1 MPKPCAGT
9 AAAVTAGQDT
19 TPRRATRDRRRGG
32 PKPAAEVSSTRV
44 PDGRRQR
51 IIRDQTARLTGDV
64 ALRVAEARL
73 RGSLDAILDPLVICS
88 AVRATDGTIAEFR
101 VDLANQALGALVG
114 RDPDTMVGQPLP
126 DSLLSI
132 DGLSLTDLARDVV
145 ETGKEWGDEE
155 VAFGPPSSGTGRR
168 DLPNV
173 RLVRL
178 DDGFV
183 ASWRDVTSHERAPV
197 NREQLLAAVD
207 QMANGVLMAD
217 ANGHV
222 TYANQPFL
230 AASGL
235 TLADLIG
242 RPAIGMASTGV
253 LAGIRPQGEA
263 ERHAAVSAILRAR
276 DFRPVFQPIVDLGSG
291 AVVGYEALTRFA
303 SGQRPDLCFA
313 DAWSVNLGVELELAT
328 LEAAVIAAK
337 DLPVGRW
344 LDLNVSPRLV
354 LDSERLRSILWAAN
368 RPIVLEVTE
377 HQAIDDYDLVRRAVR
392 DQGHNI
398 RLAVDD
404 AGAGVANFGH
414 IIELRPDFVK
424 LDIGLVRKV
433 DSNVGRQAIVVGLG
447 HFSRMAG
454 CRLIAEGIETAEEAA
469 MLAALG
475 VEFGQGY
482 LFGHGEPV
490 EAWAAIELTRYQGK
504 TSHRPSAWS
513 WPLRS

>member
-1 MPKPCAGT
+1 MPKPRVGI
-9 AAAVTAGQDT
+9 AAADAAGQDT
-19 TPRRATRDRRRGG
+19 TPRCASRGRRRGG
-32 PKPAAEVSSTRV
+32 PKPAPEVGFTRL

-51 IIRDQTARLTGDV
+51 IIRDPTARLTGDA
-64 ALRVAEARL
+64 ALRACEGRL
-73 RGSLDAILDPLVICS
+73 HGLLDAILDPFVICS

-101 VDLANQALGALVG
+101 VDLANQALGTMVD

-132 DGLSLTDLARDVV
+132 GGLSLADHARDVV
-145 ETGKEWGDEE
+145 ETGEQWEDEA
-155 VAFGPPSSGTGRR
+155 VAFRPPSSGTGRR
-168 DLPNV
+168 DLLNV
-173 RLVRL
+173 RLVKL

-183 ASWRDVTSHERAPV
+183 ATWHDVTDHERAPA
-197 NREQLLAAVD
+197 NHEQLLTAAD
-207 QMANGVLMAD
+207 QMAHGVLIAD

-222 TYANQPFL
+222 TYANQRFL
-230 AASGL
+230 AASGV

-242 RPAIGMASTGV
+242 RPAIGVASTGV

-263 ERHAAVSAILRAR
+263 ERYAAVSAILIAR
-276 DFRPVFQPIVDLGSG
+276 DYRPVFQPIVDLESSV
-291 AVVGYEALTRFA
+291 VVGYEALTRFA

-313 DAWSVNLGVELELAT
+313 DAWSVNLGLELELAT
-328 LEAAVIAAK
+328 LEAAVVAAK

-344 LDLNVSPRLV
+344 LDLNVSPRIV

-377 HQAIDDYDLVRRAVR
+377 HHAIDDYDLVRRAVR

-404 AGAGVANFGH
+404 AGAGVANFSH

-424 LDIGLVRKV
+424 LDISLVRKV
-433 DSNVGRQAIVVGLG
+433 DSDVGHQAIVVGLG

-454 CRLIAEGIETAEEAA
+454 CRLIAEGVETVEEAA

-475 VEFGQGY
+475 IEFGQGY

-490 EAWAAIELTRYQGK
+490 EAWAAMDLTRYQGK

-513 WPLRS
+513 WPRRS